1 MTILSITVLFA
12 AVSIITYRVV
22 SPSEYL
28 VKYRI
33 RKAIAYIENDP
44 SMLIKEAA
52 AKVGLKDQY
61 YFSKLFK
68 KETGMSPGVYFH
80 NTRNQHTFHAYN
92 AIIAN
97 YFKRKEQI

>member
-1 MTILSITVLFA
+1 MLFA
-12 AVSIITYRVV
+12 AISIITYRVV

-44 SMLIKEAA
+44 SMLINEA

-68 KETGMSPGVYFH
+68 KETGMSPGEYFH
-80 NTRNQHTFHAYN
+80 NTRN
-92 AIIAN
+92 
-97 YFKRKEQI
+97 

>member
-12 AVSIITYRVV
+12 AISIITYRVV

-52 AKVGLKDQY
+52 KVGLKDQY

-68 KETGMSPGVYFH
+68 KETGMSPGEYFH
-80 NTRNQHTFHAYN
+80 NTRN
-92 AIIAN
+92 
-97 YFKRKEQI
+97 

>member
-12 AVSIITYRVV
+12 AISIITYRVV

-44 SMLIKEAA
+44 SMLINEA
-52 AKVGLKDQY
+52 AKVGLKARY
-61 YFSKLFK
+61 YFSKFFK
-68 KETGMSPGVYFH
+68 KETDISPGKYFH
-80 NTRNQHTFHAYN
+80 NTRN
-92 AIIAN
+92 
-97 YFKRKEQI
+97 

>member
-12 AVSIITYRVV
+12 AISIITYRVV

-52 AKVGLKDQY
+52 AKVGLKARY
-61 YFSKLFK
+61 YFSKFFK
-68 KETGMSPGVYFH
+68 KETDISPGKYFH
-80 NTRNQHTFHAYN
+80 NTRN
-92 AIIAN
+92 
-97 YFKRKEQI
+97 